1 MDRSACLAKIAAFLC
16 ARGGRGRPVA
26 IHRVVG
32 DSDVTLSNES
42 WPSGSAAA
50 VQPAGATPTAEPHIV
65 AASILRLRPLPERR
79 PALSTMPC
87 PFELWNEHV
96 EDYKPSHAGTL
107 RDHRELFQLA
117 KGRRILILNGS
128 VGRRQRYRDL
138 VFAILLKWFH
148 RRPPPILIQDATW
161 EPGSDSLERAYPFL
175 RPLMP
180 RLARLAISLMDG
192 PHVRYAVLSTDEV
205 KTFPQVWGVDA
216 DRVVYQC
223 FTQSLDRYEDMPTS
237 DGGYLFAGGNSMRDY
252 DLLEVA
258 LEGTS
263 VPAHVASSWT
273 PRRGLAH
280 LSARST
286 SHDEFMRLLAGARV
300 VVVPM
305 RKMLRSA
312 GQQTYLN
319 AMRLGKPVI
328 VTEAPGVRDYIV
340 DGSTGVIVPRDAKAL
355 RAAILHAMEPANAGF
370 YAAIGRRAREDV
382 MRRFTEKHYRFGLLR
397 HAGLITE
404 DVFERNVS
412 SAAQA

>member
-1 MDRSACLAKIAAFLC
+1 MNPFRQ
-16 ARGGRGRPVA
+16 
-26 IHRVVG
+26 
-32 DSDVTLSNES
+32 T
-42 WPSGSAAA
+42 WPSASGAAA
-50 VQPAGATPTAEPHIV
+50 AAAAEAPAAEPHIV
-65 AASILRLRPLPERR
+65 AASTLRLRPLHERK

-96 EDYKPSHAGTL
+96 EDYKPPHAGTL

-117 KGRRILILNGS
+117 RGRRVLILNGA

-148 RRPPPILIQDATW
+148 RRPPAILMEDATW
-161 EPGSDSLERAYPFL
+161 EPGSESLSRSYPFL

-180 RLARLAISLMDG
+180 KLARLAISLMDG

-205 KTFPQVWGVDA
+205 RTFPEVWGVDA

-252 DLLEVA
+252 DLLEEA

-263 VPAHVASSWT
+263 VPTQVASSWT
-273 PRRGLAH
+273 PRRGLGH

-286 SHDEFMRLLAGARV
+286 SHDEFMHLLAGARA

-305 RKMLRSA
+305 RKMVRSA

-328 VTEAPGVRDYIV
+328 VTEAPGVRDYII
-340 DGSTGVIVPRDAKAL
+340 DGVTGVIVPRDVQAL
-355 RAAILHAMEPANAGF
+355 RAAILHAMDTANADF
-370 YAAIGRRAREDV
+370 YAAMGRRAREDV
-382 MRRFTEKHYRFGLLR
+382 VRRFTEKHYRFGLLR
-397 HAGLITE
+397 HAGLISEETFARS
-404 DVFERNVS
+404 V
-412 SAAQA
+412 AA